1 MNYYKLAEDFNN
13 EVILK
18 IAPKINRL
26 AENRQYKA
34 LKAYMEICMEEV
46 ELLMKEYK
54 EDEEKSNELYKYK
67 IILDEQILATE
78 MLIEINKKK
87 RIRKH

>member
-34 LKAYMEICMEEV
+34 LKTYMEICMEEV